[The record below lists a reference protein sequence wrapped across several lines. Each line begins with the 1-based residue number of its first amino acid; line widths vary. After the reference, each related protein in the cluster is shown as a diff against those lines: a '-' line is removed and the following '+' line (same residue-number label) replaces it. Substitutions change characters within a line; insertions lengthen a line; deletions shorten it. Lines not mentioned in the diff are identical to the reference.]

1 MNEIGKILEIDPKL
15 LGDINAIGAAID
27 GIANAA
33 ETTAGRYK
41 TAFTSMVGDTD
52 GLLGKLR
59 EVNDL
64 LKTMGI
70 DMTQPLSKGLND
82 ATNAANQAAGA
93 ITQAAAAVG
102 EFAPQS
108 ANIAQLTAQIKAMK
122 EALTTGNGINPASA
136 EQQIVDNLAATK
148 QVLKEKMTST
158 EEAEAQIIKAQ
169 QQAAADEARINAQRI
184 AEIQALQK
192 EYLQLLSAKATMDAK
207 FNGGANTPQSD
218 NYYLALGDQLR
229 KVKDELNAII
239 AKYPQLA
246 AANQDVFNLDKMR
259 IYSKYSE
266 NMYAQ
271 QEAAAKKVT
280 ATQAAEL
287 KNLEKEY
294 LRLQKIQSDMI
305 LKGYN
310 TAPSGSADLVAYQSL
325 NTTIASVC

>member
-1 MNEIGKILEIDPKL
+1 MDEIGKILEINPKL
-15 LGDINAIGAAID
+15 VGSINAISTAID
-27 GIANAA
+27 GIADAA
-33 ETTAGRYK
+33 ERTASRYK
-41 TAFTSMVGDTD
+41 AAFEAMSGDTSA
-52 GLLGKLR
+52 LLDRINGI
-59 EVNDL
+59 NNL

-169 QQAAADEARINAQRI
+169 QQAAADEARINAQRM

-246 AANQDVFNLDKMR
+246 AANQDVFNLDKLR
-259 IYSKYSE
+259 LYSKYSE
-266 NMYAQ
+266 DMYAQ
-271 QEAAAKKVT
+271 QEASAR
-280 ATQAAEL
+280 
-287 KNLEKEY
+287 
-294 LRLQKIQSDMI
+294 RLASEQQSQ
-305 LKGYN
+305 L
-310 TAPSGSADLVAYQSL
+310 TSL
-325 NTTIASVC
+325 